1 MKYMFYKI
9 LTLVFT
15 ILIFQENSI
24 AQKNFDEDLE
34 LAQEYYL
41 QEEYEKAL
49 ETLYPYSKKEEMI
62 LNIHAIYASLLFK
75 IPDYKNA
82 EKYFKKAIKFYP
94 VEPIYTIDYGYWFQ
108 VQKKSKEAKDIWTKW
123 IKVHEKNELV
133 LRQSALAFSQR
144 SEISYVIACYELL
157 YKRAPQ
163 QYRIELADSYYKDG
177 KDDAMV
183 ALYLEELIQDRA
195 FLEDVQS
202 VFSERL
208 SVESFEALEVSIVKT
223 AQQHP
228 GKIICNELLVWY
240 YLQQKSFNKAY
251 IQARAVDKK
260 GGYQGYKIFE
270 IGDFALNNKAY
281 KDAVRIFQ
289 YLVDNYKKS
298 PIYGR
303 ARQSLVVAKEED
315 VKNTFPVQKESIL
328 SLIED
333 YQSIINDIGWG
344 PQTLEA
350 ATNMALLYAFYLE
363 ETDKAIEMLDKIIA
377 TKGLP
382 PKFRSEAKLA
392 LGDIYLLTGDPWE
405 ASLLYNQVVKAEKE
419 NVIGH
424 TAKLKSAKI
433 WFYKG
438 DFELSK
444 SQLDVLKL
452 ATSREIA
459 NDAMSL
465 SLLIDENL
473 NLDTSDLALKTYA
486 DIDLLLYQRK
496 YDEALMNFDQMLKDF
511 PNHTLVDEILWK
523 KAQIYQTTGQLDD
536 AIIMLERILTEFKF
550 DLWADDANFTLG
562 LIYEQEIGDYEK
574 AMQYYKTQM
583 TDFKGSIY
591 IAEARKR
598 FRKLREIHSQ

>member
-1 MKYMFYKI
+1 MKLMFYKI
-9 LTLVFT
+9 LILVFT
-15 ILIFQENSI
+15 FQFFQEISF
-24 AQKNFDEDLE
+24 AQKSFDQDLE

-49 ETLYPYSKKEEMI
+49 ETLSPYSRKEQMI
-62 LNIHAIYASLLFK
+62 LNIHSIYASLLFK
-75 IPDYKNA
+75 VPDYKNA
-82 EKYFKKAIKFYP
+82 EKYFKKTIKTYP
-94 VEPIYTIDYGYWFQ
+94 QDPVYTIDYGYWLQ
-108 VQKKSKEAKDIWTKW
+108 VLKRNKEAEGIWTKW
-123 IKVHEKNELV
+123 IKNNEKNELI
-133 LRQSALAFSQR
+133 LKQSAAAFSQR

-157 YKRAPQ
+157 YKRAPE
-163 QYRIELADSYYKDG
+163 QYRIALADSYYKNG
-177 KDDAMV
+177 KEDAMV
-183 ALYLEELIQDRA
+183 ALYLEELIENREVM
-195 FLEDVQS
+195 EDVQS

-208 SVESFEALEVSIVKT
+208 SLESFEAMEASIIKK

-240 YLQQKSFNKAY
+240 YLQQKSFNKAF

-270 IGDFALNNKAY
+270 IGDLAFNNKAY
-281 KDAVRIFQ
+281 QEAIKIFQ
-289 YLVDNYKKS
+289 YLVDNYRKS
-298 PIYGR
+298 PVYGR
-303 ARQSLVVAKEED
+303 ARQSLVMAKEEN
-315 VKNTFPVQKESIL
+315 VKNTFPVEESAIL

-333 YQSIINDIGWG
+333 YQSIINDMGWG

-363 ETDKAIEMLDKIIA
+363 ETEKAIGMLDRIIS
-377 TKGLP
+377 TNGLP
-382 PKFRSEAKLA
+382 PKSKSEAKLA

-419 NVIGH
+419 NIIGH
-424 TAKLKSAKI
+424 TAKLKSAKV

-496 YDEALMNFDQMLKDF
+496 YSEALTQFDQMLKDF
-511 PNHTLVDEILWK
+511 PKHTLVDEILWK
-523 KAQIYQTTGQLDD
+523 KAQIYQTTGHFDD

-550 DLWADDANFTLG
+550 DIWADEANFTLG
-562 LIYEQEIGDYEK
+562 LIYEEKLDDYQK
-574 AMQYYKTQM
+574 AMNYYKAQM
-583 TDFKGSIY
+583 IDFKGSIY
-591 IAEARKR
+591 VAEARKR
-598 FRKLREIHSQ
+598 FRKLREVHSQ